1 MRVPCVCTHA
11 AVVGAAIGVCLPAAV
26 MCPASEAAP
35 LAVYSSPGER
45 VTDARLGPG
54 RSLNTPCSMPKYADK
69 QEWLARR
76 QWLRDHVLLS
86 CGIWPAPRPEP
97 VDAVIFGR
105 VERDGYSV
113 EKVYFESRPGLYVTG
128 NLYRPLGGKPP
139 YPAVANP
146 HGHWGV
152 GRLADTEDGSI
163 PGRCIGQARRGMI
176 AFSYD
181 MMGYN
186 DANQFD
192 HRWKDDRLDLWG
204 ISAGGIQTL
213 NSIRVLDFLASLP
226 DADPARLAVTG
237 ESGGGTQTFLLVAV
251 DDRPA
256 AAAPVN
262 MVSAHFQGGCV
273 CENPP
278 SLRIGTLN
286 PEIVSIFAPR
296 PLLLV
301 SCTGDWTVDTPTVE
315 GPMVRSVYSLFG
327 EPDRVEWVQENA
339 GHNYNKA
346 SREHVYEFLSR
357 VLLGERDKGAA
368 TEQPF
373 TVEPQQSLL
382 VWADRQPPKRMN
394 LAELSE
400 SLIAE
405 KQARLA
411 ALYPAE
417 PGGREAFERAYRP
430 AYEHALLAS
439 LPDQVIAKS
448 LGESISAGISVQRL
462 VLGRPGVGDAVP
474 GLLFAPADG
483 KAAGPATLL
492 VAGDGKD
499 ALLEGDGTRPGEL
512 IRTLVGFGRPVLAI
526 DPFLTGEAAAPEGAP
541 DRAAG
546 IEFFTTY
553 NRTDVAERVQDILT
567 AAAYLR
573 ALSPGHRVDVVGVGE
588 GGLWC
593 ALARPFLPDG
603 RSAVDLA
610 GFDADSDS
618 SYLHRCPVPLIRQAG
633 GLATA
638 FELAAPRPLMAWNCV
653 TATGGRARRAY
664 RAAGADGALTLRTDR
679 PGDAELAAWLMG

>member
-11 AVVGAAIGVCLPAAV
+11 AMVGAAIGVCLPAAV
-26 MCPASEAAP
+26 VCPASEAAP

-45 VTDARLGPG
+45 IPDARLGPG
-54 RSLNTPCSMPKYADK
+54 RSLNTPGSMPKYAGK
-69 QEWLARR
+69 EGWLARR

-86 CGIWPAPRPEP
+86 CGIWPAPRPQP
-97 VDAVIFGR
+97 VDAVIFDR

-128 NLYRPLGGKPP
+128 NLYRPLGGTPP
-139 YPAVANP
+139 YAAIANP

-152 GRLADTEDGSI
+152 GRLADNEDGSL

-186 DANQFD
+186 DANQYD
-192 HRWKDDRLDLWG
+192 HRWKDERLDLWG

-213 NSIRVLDFLASLP
+213 NSIRVLDFLATLP
-226 DADPARLAVTG
+226 DADPTRLAVTG
-237 ESGGGTQTFLLVAV
+237 ESGGGTQTFLLIAV

-256 AAAPVN
+256 AASPVN

-286 PEIVSIFAPR
+286 PEIVSIFAPK

-301 SCTGDWTVDTPTVE
+301 SCTGDWTADTPTVE

-327 EPDRVEWVQENA
+327 QPDRVEWVQENA

-357 VLLGERDKGAA
+357 VLLGERDREAA
-368 TEQPF
+368 KEQPF
-373 TVEPQQSLL
+373 TMEPQQNLL

-405 KQARLA
+405 KQAGFA
-411 ALYPAE
+411 ALLPKR
-417 PGGREAFERAYRP
+417 PGDREGFERVYRP

-439 LPDQVIAKS
+439 VPDQVVTKS
-448 LGESISAGISVQRL
+448 LGDSTVDGVHVRRL
-462 VLGRPGVGDAVP
+462 VLTRPGAGDAVP
-474 GLLFAPADG
+474 GLLFTPADG
-483 KAAGPATLL
+483 TATGPATLL
-492 VAGDGKD
+492 VSGDGKAAFLEKD
-499 ALLEGDGTRPGEL
+499 ASAPGEL
-512 IRTLVGFGRPVLAI
+512 ARVLVGFGRPVLAI
-526 DPFLTGEAAAPEGAP
+526 DPFLTGEAVPPEGVP
-541 DRAAG
+541 DRASG

-567 AAAYLR
+567 GAAYLG
-573 ALSPGHRVDVVGVGE
+573 ALGAGDRIDVVGLGE
-588 GGLWC
+588 AGLWC
-593 ALARPFLPDG
+593 ALAAPFLPDG
-603 RSAVDLA
+603 RIAIDLA
-610 GFDADSDS
+610 GFDAGSDSD
-618 SYLHRCPVPLIRQAG
+618 YLHRCPVPLIRQAG

-638 FELAAPRPLMAWNCV
+638 FELAAPRPLIAWNCV
-653 TATGGRARRAY
+653 TVTPDSARRAY
-664 RAAGADGALTLRTDR
+664 RAADAEGALALRTDR
-679 PGDAELAAWLMG
+679 PGDAELAAWLIG